1 MVSAPWLCRLLSAN
15 VSRSADPREPLLTAE
30 QGYPDGMCL
39 DAEEHLWIA
48 MWGLGRVH
56 RYSPTG
62 ELVSVIVLA
71 PDVSSVAFAAQGSTP
86 WCHHGHPGPHRRTLA
101 RFPDSGRPF
110 TTVPGVTGLPQAV
123 WSGSLGPALSPR
135 TKD

>member
-1 MVSAPWLCRLLSAN
+1 VDRD
-15 VSRSADPREPLLTAE
+15 V
-30 QGYPDGMCL
+30 
-39 DAEEHLWIA
+39 
-48 MWGLGRVH
+48 GLGAVH
-56 RYSPTG
+56 RYSPT
-62 ELVSVIVLA
+62 LVSVIVLA

-86 WCHHGHPGPHRRTLA
+86 WCHHGHPVPHRRTLA

>member
-1 MVSAPWLCRLLSAN
+1 VDRD
-15 VSRSADPREPLLTAE
+15 V
-30 QGYPDGMCL
+30 
-39 DAEEHLWIA
+39 
-48 MWGLGRVH
+48 GLGAVH

-71 PDVSSVAFAAQGSTP
+71 PDVSSVAFAAQGSDTLVSP
-86 WCHHGHPGPHRRTLA
+86 RPPGPHRRTLA

-123 WSGSLGPALSPR
+123 WSGSLGPAPSPR